1 MHAVVTCTQ
10 CEYQHSLQYWWAE
23 SSRSMALAVFFKY
36 FYLHSVYL
44 LLVLLSATVK
54 DKVLKYL

>member
-1 MHAVVTCTQ
+1 MFEIENALVLVSGIIQ
-10 CEYQHSLQYWWAE
+10 IYGL
-23 SSRSMALAVFFKY
+23 SSFLKY